1 MKFIANLISSLIMA
15 SLIGAIAIFSI
26 QNIQPVALQFFGL
39 KSIQFPIGVLLAF
52 CLGVGMILGSL
63 ISASF
68 STKKRIRGRYSGS

>member
-1 MKFIANLISSLIMA
+1 MKLIANLISSLIMA

-52 CLGVGMILGSL
+52 CLGTGMIFGSL

-68 STKKRIRGRYSGS
+68 SPRNRSRRRYSGS